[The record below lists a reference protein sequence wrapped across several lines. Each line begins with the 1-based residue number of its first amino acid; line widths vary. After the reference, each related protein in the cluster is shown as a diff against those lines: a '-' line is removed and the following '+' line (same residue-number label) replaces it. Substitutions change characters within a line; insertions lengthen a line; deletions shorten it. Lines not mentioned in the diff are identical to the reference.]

1 MNIMNNDLKII
12 KKKYG
17 EDMMHFCRENFSSLL
32 ETEGLLSELLMDH
45 FDPSHILYDDIV
57 SNALESDFKN
67 YIYSLVAV
75 ENNNEI
81 IVNKTPKELLSDAGY
96 NLFECTTEEEIQ
108 NFKKYYASG
117 EELCTFSDN
126 RLQSCRVFFAVKKD
140 VDNIKREDF
149 KNPNRQDLY
158 GTSVISIQ
166 FTKDET
172 NTLSIKNRYNH
183 TVNNPDATFSNNLD
197 NIIPGLTKSFEN
209 TYGIVQKHKGNAF
222 EIPNYVQANDGKYY
236 KYNYEINNIYYCPNN
251 IIIDNY
257 QVNRLEK
264 EKYIVFDYFVL
275 DLVNKRLSLYNTYI
289 GDSFLDTIS
298 DISKIRIENKEKVKD
313 ITIIPKYGEDIIITL
328 DKQNRLIGYKNNNI
342 KEIGDYFLYFNDTLS
357 ELNLSNVEII
367 GSSFLFYNQIITEL
381 NLPKIKEIGNFFMH
395 ANCSL
400 TKLVLPKLEI
410 IKNSFLFY
418 NRTLTEL
425 SLPNIK
431 VIGDSFLYHNKVMK
445 MIELPNLEKVNDS
458 FLRFNDLLLELSLPN
473 LQTVGD
479 SFLYMNCLL
488 KKLDLPNLKE
498 VGSEFLYWNKNLEML
513 NLPNLKKTGNGFL
526 MSNINILDFAI
537 LNDDFR
543 KQQIEMVET
552 KKKVKQFTIGC
563 LR

>member
-1 MNIMNNDLKII
+1 MNNDLKII

-32 ETEGLLSELLMDH
+32 ETEGLLSKILMDH
-45 FDPSHILYDDIV
+45 FDPSHMLYDDIV
-57 SNALESDFKN
+57 SNTLESDFKN

-81 IVNKTPKELLSDAGY
+81 IVNKTPKELLSDVGY
-96 NLFECTTEEEIQ
+96 KLFECTTEEEIQ

-126 RLQSCRVFFAVKKD
+126 RLQSCYVFFAVKKD
-140 VDNIKREDF
+140 VENIKREDF
-149 KNPNRQDLY
+149 KNPNRQDAY

-209 TYGIVQKHKGNAF
+209 AYGIVQKHKGNGF
-222 EIPNYVQANDGKYY
+222 EILNYVQANDGKYY

-264 EKYIVFDYFVL
+264 EKYVVFDYFVL
-275 DLVNKRLSLYNTYI
+275 DLINKKLSLYNTYI

-298 DISKIRIENKEKVKD
+298 DVSKIRIENKEKVKD

-342 KEIGDYFLYFNDTLS
+342 KEIGDYFLYYNDTLL
-357 ELNLSNVEII
+357 ELNLFNVEII
-367 GSSFLFYNQIITEL
+367 ESSFLFNNQALKKL
-381 NLPKIKEIGNFFMH
+381 NLPNIREIGNFFMH
-395 ANCSL
+395 DNCSL
-400 TKLVLPKLEI
+400 IKLLLPKLEI
-410 IKNSFLFY
+410 IGNSFLFY
-418 NRTLTEL
+418 NQTLTEL

-431 VIGDSFLYHNKVMK
+431 VIDAHFLYHNRHIK
-445 MIELPNLEKVNDS
+445 MVELPNLEKVDNYFLRCNDS
-458 FLRFNDLLLELSLPN
+458 LLELSLPN
-473 LQTVGD
+473 LETVGD

-488 KKLDLPNLKE
+488 KKLD
-498 VGSEFLYWNKNLEML
+498 
-513 NLPNLKKTGNGFL
+513 LPNLKKTGNGFL

-537 LNDDFR
+537 LDDDFR
-543 KQQIEMVET
+543 KQQIEMIET
-552 KKKVKQFTIGC
+552 KKKVKQFTFGC